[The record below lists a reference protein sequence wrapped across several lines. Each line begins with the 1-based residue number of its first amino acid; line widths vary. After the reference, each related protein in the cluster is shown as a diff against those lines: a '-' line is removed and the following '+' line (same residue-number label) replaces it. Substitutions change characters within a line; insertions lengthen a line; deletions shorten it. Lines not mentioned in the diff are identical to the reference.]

1 LSDPIEL
8 PVVQQRFEE
17 NLSLAIPNSDRPAP
31 DRRDSKTYYFQA
43 TPFRRI
49 AIPIFEAIY
58 RSFARLEVAGAE
70 KLPAEGRVILAANH
84 LSNYDVFPLQFA
96 ISRPLF
102 FMGKEELYRNPVM
115 DWMLRQMGSFPVYR
129 GEGDDWAMRH
139 AQSVLEHGQVLGMFP
154 EGARN
159 RGNGLRPGKSGV
171 ARLSLA
177 CHAPVM
183 PVALHGPQYMFRR
196 IPNRTPVQVRFGEL
210 IQPQSGETLLSLTD
224 RVMFALADLLPP
236 EARGAYRYRP
246 PGF

>member
-1 LSDPIEL
+1 LNDPINQ
-8 PVVQQRFEE
+8 PVDQKCFEE
-17 NLSLAIPNSDRPAP
+17 NLSVTFPNSEQPP

-49 AIPIFEAIY
+49 VIPIFEAIY
-58 RSFARLEVAGAE
+58 RSFAHLEVEGAE
-70 KLPAEGRVILAANH
+70 DLPAEGRVILAANH

-102 FMGKEELYRNPVM
+102 FMGKEELYRNPAM

-129 GEGDDWAMRH
+129 GEHDNWAMRH

-154 EGARN
+154 EGSRN
-159 RGNGLRPGKSGV
+159 KGKGLRPGKSGV
-171 ARLSLA
+171 ARLALA
-177 CHAPVM
+177 CRAPIM
-183 PVALHGPQYMFRR
+183 PVALHGPQYMFHRF
-196 IPNRTPVQVRFGEL
+196 PGRTPVQVRFGEL
-210 IQPQSGETLLSLTD
+210 IKPQPGETHLSLTD

-236 EARGAYRYRP
+236 EARGAYRFRP